1 MDWDDLKVFL
11 AVAEAGSL
19 AGAGRRLHLSQATV
33 WRRVQGLELALNT
46 TLFERRAMGYVLT
59 PAGTVLLRRLGGL
72 HGKMEAACHGLSNE
86 IDAADGEV
94 RVTAPEFAGLMIVGG
109 LKELGRRHPR
119 LVVELLTRSPIAAL
133 MARDVDIALRIEPM
147 PAGTFALEDIYQ
159 IPFSLYAAPAY
170 IERFGQPVAM
180 DTLEGH
186 RLIDFDY
193 SMAHLAP
200 RPWQRFAGRDATV
213 VFRSNSPNCRLDAA
227 RSGLGLALL
236 PEPLV
241 GDSAG
246 LQPVIGSDDI
256 GHLELRLFVRS
267 DMQRDAR
274 IGAVRDFLAGIFAPY
289 RRAGAVKGKVAGH
302 RRPTRAA

>member
-1 MDWDDLKVFL
+1 MDWDNLKVFL

-19 AGAGRRLHLSQATV
+19 AGASRRLRMSQATV
-33 WRRVQGLELALNT
+33 WRRVQGLETSLAT
-46 TLFERRAMGYVLT
+46 TLFERRAQGYVLT
-59 PAGTVLLRRLGGL
+59 PAGTVLLRRLGSL
-72 HGKMEAACHGLSNE
+72 HGKVEAACQGLSNE
-86 IDAADGEV
+86 LDAGDGEV
-94 RVTAPEFAGLMIVGG
+94 RVTAPEFAGLMIVSR
-109 LKELGRRHPR
+109 LAELAQRHPR

-170 IERFGQPVAM
+170 IERFGQPAAI

-200 RPWQRFAGRDATV
+200 RPWQRFAGRDATI
-213 VFRSNSPNCRLDAA
+213 VFRSNSPNCRLEAA
-227 RSGLGLALL
+227 RAGLGLALL

-241 GDSAG
+241 GDDPR
-246 LQPVIGSDDI
+246 LQPVIRSDQI
-256 GHLELRLFVRS
+256 GTLELRLFVRAE
-267 DMQRDAR
+267 MQRDAR
-274 IGAVRDFLAGIFAPY
+274 LGAVRDFLAETFRAY
-289 RRAGAVKGKVAGH
+289 RHPSARSVKPPA
-302 RRPTRAA
+302 RRRTGRAA